1 MIRIN
6 MRENRRRVT
15 AHLTIYRMLVV
26 AMIGLVVGTISSFA
40 TIGFVETVHWLN
52 RVFYITAE
60 SRAELPSNAL
70 WMITILAPTIGGLI
84 VGLILRY
91 GVNTRKSLG
100 PPETIYAVQL
110 RERLPDPISGA
121 FSTLAAIL
129 SLGCGASVGQ
139 YGPLVY
145 LGSMVGQIANRLKLG
160 VRDIRSTAIAC
171 GVAAAIA
178 TAFNAPIAGLIFTH
192 EVILRHYS
200 LRIFTAVTVAAACGF
215 IVANVVFEHPP
226 LFFIEF
232 TSQFHTSEFFLF
244 ALEGLACG
252 LLAVT
257 FMKLL
262 KIVGKFAGRLSIPA
276 ASKPMIAGFVLGVI
290 ALQLPEV
297 LGAGQDI
304 LHTASIPGSFSAG
317 ELTTVLLG
325 KIFVTV
331 LCIGFGFAG
340 GIIFPALLIGVL
352 FGALFAISVP
362 ELLLDEYSGLSVYAI
377 CGMVAVASPV
387 IGAPMTALLIIFEL
401 TRNYEITIAAMVTV
415 VFSNLVAYHWYGR
428 SLFDNQLAD
437 RGLDLSLGRD
447 RAYLQHQHVVD
458 YMTQVL
464 PCVDIAATCGELT
477 DQFKSGSLQTAV
489 VIDTDGKYLGLLHQD
504 QLSACNPESGIA
516 SLELNQGLIFDET
529 TSLWSAM
536 QSMRDYIGEAVPVI
550 DSVSGRYLGSMP
562 ESEVIGSYL
571 DAVHDLRR
579 EEHEA

>member
-1 MIRIN
+1 MS
-6 MRENRRRVT
+6 ENQPGLKV
-15 AHLTIYRMLVV
+15 HLTLYRMIIIAL
-26 AMIGLVVGTISSFA
+26 IGLVVGTISSFA
-40 TIGFVETVHWLN
+40 TIGFVEIVEWLN
-52 RVFYITAE
+52 RVLFITLE
-60 SRAELPSNAL
+60 SRAELQTSEL
-70 WMITILAPTIGGLI
+70 RIITILTPTIGGLI

-91 GVNTRKSLG
+91 GVQSGKSLG

-110 RERLPDPISGA
+110 RERLPSPMSGA
-121 FSTLAAIL
+121 FATLAAIL

-145 LGSMVGQIANRLKLG
+145 LGTMVGQITNRLKLG

-200 LRIFTAVTVAAACGF
+200 LRIFTAVTVASACGF
-215 IVANVVFEHPP
+215 IVANMVFNHPP

-232 TSQFHTSEFFLF
+232 EGEFHAAEFLLF

-252 LLAVT
+252 LLAVV

-262 KIVGKFAGRLSIPA
+262 KAAGKFANQLSIPA
-276 ASKPMIAGFVLGVI
+276 ACKPMLAGFVLGVI
-290 ALQLPEV
+290 ALQIPEV
-297 LGAGQDI
+297 LGAGQEI
-304 LHTASIPGSFSAG
+304 LHTASLPGSYSAG
-317 ELTTVLLG
+317 ELTRVLLT
-325 KIFVTV
+325 KVFVTV

-340 GIIFPALLIGVL
+340 GIIFPALLVGVL
-352 FGALFAISVP
+352 FGALFATSVP
-362 ELLLDEYSGLSVYAI
+362 ELLLGEYSGLSVYAI

-428 SLFDNQLAD
+428 SLFDNQLAEH
-437 RGLDLSLGRD
+437 GLDLSLGRD
-447 RAYLQHQHVVD
+447 RAYLQHQPVIDHL
-458 YMTQVL
+458 TQIL
-464 PCVDIAATCGELT
+464 PCFDGSTCCGKLN
-477 DQFKSGSLQTAV
+477 DQLKSSALKTAV
-489 VIDTDGKYLGLLHQD
+489 VIDSERKYLGLVYLD
-504 QLSACNPESGIA
+504 QLGECNPDTNLA
-516 SLELNQGLIFDET
+516 SLTFDQGLVFDET

-536 QSMRDYIGEAVPVI
+536 QSMRDYIGEAIPVVN
-550 DSVSGRYLGSMP
+550 SENGRYLGAIP
-562 ESEVIGSYL
+562 ESKVISSYL
-571 DAVHDLRR
+571 DALHDLRR

>member
-1 MIRIN
+1 MSEIKPKLK
-6 MRENRRRVT
+6 
-15 AHLTIYRMLVV
+15 AHLTLYRMMIV
-26 AMIGLVVGTISSFA
+26 ALIGLVVGTISSFA
-40 TIGFVETVHWLN
+40 TIGFVEIVHWMN
-52 RVFYITAE
+52 RVLYITLE
-60 SRAELPSNAL
+60 SRAELQSSTL
-70 WMITILAPTIGGLI
+70 WIITILVPTLGGLI

-91 GVNTRKSLG
+91 GVETGVSLG

-110 RERLPDPISGA
+110 RERLPSPISGA
-121 FSTLAAIL
+121 FATLAAIL

-178 TAFNAPIAGLIFTH
+178 TGFNAPIAGLIFTH

-200 LRIFTAVTVAAACGF
+200 LRIFTAVTVASACGF
-215 IVANVVFEHPP
+215 IVANVVFNHPP
-226 LFFIEF
+226 LFVIDFEGQLRAAEF
-232 TSQFHTSEFFLF
+232 LLF

-252 LLAVT
+252 LLAVA

-262 KIVGKFAGRLSIPA
+262 KTASNLANRLTIPA
-276 ASKPMIAGFVLGVI
+276 ACKPMLAGFVLGVI
-290 ALQLPEV
+290 ALQIPEV
-297 LGAGQDI
+297 LGAGQEI
-304 LHTASIPGSFSAG
+304 LHTASVPGSFSAG
-317 ELTTVLLG
+317 ELTSVLLT

-340 GIIFPALLIGVL
+340 GIIFPALLVGVL
-352 FGALFAISVP
+352 FGALFATSVP

-377 CGMVAVASPV
+377 SGMVAVASPV

-401 TRNYEITIAAMVTV
+401 TRSYEITIAAMVTV

-447 RAYLQHQHVVD
+447 RAYLKHQQVIDH
-458 YMTQVL
+458 MTQVL
-464 PCVDIAATCGELT
+464 PCFDRSASCGELS
-477 DQFKSGSLQTAV
+477 DQLKSGALKTAV
-489 VIDTDGKYLGLLHQD
+489 IIDADEKYLGLVYLD
-504 QLSACNPESGIA
+504 QLGECTPETNLV
-516 SLELNQGLIFDET
+516 SLVSSQGLVFDET

-536 QSMRDYIGEAVPVI
+536 QAMRDYIGEAIPVV
-550 DSVSGRYLGSMP
+550 DSVSGRYLGAMP
-562 ESEVIGSYL
+562 ESILIGSYL
-571 DAVHDLRR
+571 DAVLDLRR

>member
-1 MIRIN
+1 MHGKRP
-6 MRENRRRVT
+6 RVK
-15 AHLTIYRMLVV
+15 AHLTMYRMMVV
-26 AMIGLVVGTISSFA
+26 ALIGLVVGTISSFA

-52 RVFYITAE
+52 RVFYITTD
-60 SRAELPSNAL
+60 SRAEAPSDTL
-70 WMITILAPTIGGLI
+70 WIITILVPTLGGLI
-84 VGLILRY
+84 VGLILRF
-91 GVNTRKSLG
+91 GVDSGKPLG
-100 PPETIYAVQL
+100 PPDTIYAVQL
-110 RERLPDPISGA
+110 REKLPDPKSGA

-160 VRDIRSTAIAC
+160 IRDIRSTAIAC

-192 EVILRHYS
+192 EVVLRHYS

-215 IVANVVFEHPP
+215 IVANVVFDHPP
-226 LFFIEF
+226 LFYIEF
-232 TSQFHTSEFFLF
+232 ESQFHAAEFLLF

-252 LLAVT
+252 LLAVL
-257 FMKLL
+257 FMNLL
-262 KIVGKFAGRLSIPA
+262 KNTTRLAQRLPIPA
-276 ASKPMIAGFVLGVI
+276 AFKPMIAGFVLGVI
-290 ALQLPEV
+290 ALQLPEI

-304 LHTASIPGSFSAG
+304 LRSATVPGSFSAA
-317 ELTTVLLG
+317 ELTTLLLF
-325 KIFVTV
+325 KILVTV

-340 GIIFPALLIGVL
+340 GVIFPSLLIGVL

-362 ELLLDEYSGLSVYAI
+362 ELLLGEYSGLSVYAI

-428 SLFDNQLAD
+428 SLFDNQLAE

-447 RAYLQHQHVVD
+447 RAYLQHQQVVD
-458 YMTQVL
+458 HVTQLL
-464 PCVDIAATCGELT
+464 PRVDSTSTCGELI
-477 DQFKSGSLQTAV
+477 DRFKSTSLQTAV
-489 VIDTDGKYLGLLHQD
+489 VIDADGKYLGLLYAD
-504 QLSACNPESGIA
+504 QLNACNSSTSIA
-516 SLELNQGLIFDET
+516 SLDFNQSLVFDEN

-536 QSMRDYIGEAVPVI
+536 QAMRDYVGEAVPVV
-550 DSVSGRYLGSMP
+550 DSVSGQYLGSVP

>member
-1 MIRIN
+1 MHGKRP
-6 MRENRRRVT
+6 RVK
-15 AHLTIYRMLVV
+15 AHLTMYRMLVV
-26 AMIGLVVGTISSFA
+26 ALIGLVVGTISSFA

-52 RVFYITAE
+52 RVFYITTD
-60 SRAELPSNAL
+60 SRAEAPSDTL
-70 WMITILAPTIGGLI
+70 WIITILVPTLGGLI
-84 VGLILRY
+84 VGLILRF
-91 GVNTRKSLG
+91 GVDSGKTLG
-100 PPETIYAVQL
+100 PPDTIYAVQL
-110 RERLPDPISGA
+110 REKLPGPKSGA

-192 EVILRHYS
+192 EVVLRHYS

-215 IVANVVFEHPP
+215 IVANVVFDHPP

-232 TSQFHTSEFFLF
+232 ESQFHAAEFFLF

-252 LLAVT
+252 LLAVL

-262 KIVGKFAGRLSIPA
+262 KNTTKFADRLSIPA
-276 ASKPMIAGFVLGVI
+276 AFKPAIAGFVLGVI
-290 ALQLPEV
+290 ALQLPEI

-304 LHTASIPGSFSAG
+304 LRSATVPGSFSAA
-317 ELTTVLLG
+317 ELTTILLAKVL
-325 KIFVTV
+325 VTV
-331 LCIGFGFAG
+331 LCIGFGFSG
-340 GIIFPALLIGVL
+340 GVIFPALLIGVL

-362 ELLLDEYSGLSVYAI
+362 ELLLGEYSGLSVYAI

-428 SLFDNQLAD
+428 SLFDNQLAE

-447 RAYLQHQHVVD
+447 RAYLQHQQVVD
-458 YMTQVL
+458 HVTRLL
-464 PCVDIAATCGELT
+464 PCVDSSTTCGELI
-477 DQFKSGSLQTAV
+477 DQFKSISLQTAV
-489 VIDTDGKYLGLLHQD
+489 VIDADGKYLGLLYQD
-504 QLSACNPESGIA
+504 QLNACNPSA
-516 SLELNQGLIFDET
+516 SITTLDFNQSLVFDEN

-536 QSMRDYIGEAVPVI
+536 QAMRDYVGEAVAVV
-550 DSVSGRYLGSMP
+550 DSVSGQYLGAVP